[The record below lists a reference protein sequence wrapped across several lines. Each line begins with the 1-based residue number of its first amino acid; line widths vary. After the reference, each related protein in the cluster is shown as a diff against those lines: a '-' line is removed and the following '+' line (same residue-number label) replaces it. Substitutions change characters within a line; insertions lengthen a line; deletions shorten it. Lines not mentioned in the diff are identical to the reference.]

1 MPADIDEP
9 CFHTRLL
16 PVQSCGAK
24 HPGFSE
30 AVSTPCVAQP
40 DGGVHV
46 KHVAW
51 LLPDRKSRFSAQA
64 YTLNFMEVDLEISCV
79 LLNITDS
86 IIKLSVMNYYTF
98 TTKTNESFP
107 WTPAAPTTLQRQK
120 EKLKRELVD
129 MGDCAQVLSELSTTF
144 AAHRGAAAR
153 PVRL

>member
-1 MPADIDEP
+1 M
-9 CFHTRLL
+9 
-16 PVQSCGAK
+16 K
-24 HPGFSE
+24 
-30 AVSTPCVAQP
+30 
-40 DGGVHV
+40 
-46 KHVAW
+46 
-51 LLPDRKSRFSAQA
+51 
-64 YTLNFMEVDLEISCV
+64 VDLEISCV
-79 LLNITDS
+79 LLNIADS